1 MMKLTDSSKKMKELL
16 DRVTYRQW
24 VIAAVTVSCLMGIL
38 VYLSLSGDNSAKRN
52 VAKADMVKVVVA
64 KQDIPDRT
72 VVQETM
78 LKVVEVPADV
88 VPPGAFN
95 DVSEAMDRPTSTAIQ
110 QGDILTDKKVY
121 TDIRMAGFTGTIPP
135 NCRAV
140 SVGITDITGVSG
152 FAKPGDYVDV
162 MVVSGKK
169 EDGLKG
175 EVMMQNVLLLAIN
188 KTGEQSAKDGKKDT
202 TKDAKEAADKVKD
215 KDSDSLKGSA
225 DAMATA
231 TLALPLDEALKLA
244 VAAQKGTIYLVLRPY
259 NPSDIFTLDRE
270 FSMPGDKPI
279 GNQSPSP
286 VSQPSVSAPSAPSAP
301 APSYSAPSAAPV
313 SAPAPTKPAE
323 PSYEN
328 SIEVIRGTESTRVG
342 VN

>member
-1 MMKLTDSSKKMKELL
+1 MLKLKDSSGKLKKRLEK
-16 DRVTYRQW
+16 VTYRQM
-24 VIAAVTVSCLMGIL
+24 VIAAVIVSCLMGVM
-38 VYLSLSGDNSAKRN
+38 VYLTLSGNDSAKSN
-52 VAKADMVKVVVA
+52 NEAKAAMVKVVVA

-72 VVQETM
+72 VIQESM
-78 LKVVEVPADV
+78 LKVIDVPADI

-95 DVSEAMDRPTSTAIQ
+95 DVSEAMDRPTSTAVQ

-140 SVGITDITGVSG
+140 SVGITDVTGVSG

-162 MVVSGKK
+162 MVIFGKK

-175 EVMMQNVLLLAIN
+175 EVLMQNVLLLAIN
-188 KTGEQSAKDGKKDT
+188 KTGVQSEKDSGKDKKDVMDKS
-202 TKDAKEAADKVKD
+202 KDN
-215 KDSDSLKGSA
+215 SSMKGSS

-270 FSMPGDKPI
+270 FSLPGDKPA
-279 GNQSPSP
+279 GTQNPSP
-286 VSQPSVSAPSAPSAP
+286 TTTPAPQSAAPSVSRTPSP
-301 APSYSAPSAAPV
+301 AYTPPAAAPV
-313 SAPAPTKPAE
+313 SAPAPARSAE

>member
-52 VAKADMVKVVVA
+52 VDKADMVKVVVA

-175 EVMMQNVLLLAIN
+175 EVLMQNVLLLAIN
-188 KTGEQSAKDGKKDT
+188 KTGEQSAKDGNKAGDKDKKDVT
-202 TKDAKEAADKVKD
+202 DKVNNKD
-215 KDSDSLKGSA
+215 TGSINGSA

-270 FSMPGDKPI
+270 FSLPGDKPA
-279 GNQSPSP
+279 GTQNQSPSVTP
-286 VSQPSVSAPSAPSAP
+286 QPAVQPTRL
-301 APSYSAPSAAPV
+301 APSYSAPAAAPV
-313 SAPAPTKPAE
+313 SAPAPAKPAE

>member
-1 MMKLTDSSKKMKELL
+1 M
-16 DRVTYRQW
+16 
-24 VIAAVTVSCLMGIL
+24 
-38 VYLSLSGDNSAKRN
+38 
-52 VAKADMVKVVVA
+52 A

-72 VVQETM
+72 VIQDSM
-78 LKVVEVPADV
+78 LKVVEVPADI
-88 VPPGAFN
+88 VPPGAFS
-95 DVSEAMDRPTSTAIQ
+95 DVSEATDRPTSTAVQ

-121 TDIRMAGFTGTIPP
+121 TDIRMAGFTGMIPP

-140 SVGITDITGVSG
+140 SVGITDVTGVSG

-162 MVVSGKK
+162 MVISGKK

-175 EVMMQNVLLLAIN
+175 EVLMQNVLLLAIN
-188 KTGEQSAKDGKKDT
+188 KTGEQSAKDGNKDGDKDKKDVG
-202 TKDAKEAADKVKD
+202 DKVKN
-215 KDSDSLKGSA
+215 KDSESIKGSA

-259 NPSDIFTLDRE
+259 KPSDIFTLDRE
-270 FSMPGDKPI
+270 FSIPGDKPI
-279 GNQSPSP
+279 GNQSPSTTP
-286 VSQPSVSAPSAPSAP
+286 QPSTPVQSMPSAP
-301 APSYSAPSAAPV
+301 AASYSAPAA
-313 SAPAPTKPAE
+313 APAPAPARSAE

>member
-1 MMKLTDSSKKMKELL
+1 MMKLTDSSGKLKEMMEQ
-16 DRVTYRQW
+16 VTYKQW
-24 VIAAVTVSCLMGIL
+24 VIAAVTVSCLMGVL
-38 VYLSLSGDNSAKRN
+38 VYFSLSGVDSAKRN
-52 VAKADMVKVVVA
+52 TAKADMVKVVVA

-72 VVQETM
+72 VVQENM
-78 LKVVEVPADV
+78 LKVVEVPADI
-88 VPPGAFN
+88 VPPGALN
-95 DVSEAMDRPTSTAIQ
+95 DVSEATDRPTSTAVQ
-110 QGDILTDKKVY
+110 QGDIITDKKVY

-169 EDGLKG
+169 EDGIKG
-175 EVMMQNVLLLAIN
+175 EVLMQNVLLLAIN
-188 KTGEQSAKDGKKDT
+188 KTGEQSEKDSEKDKKEVT
-202 TKDAKEAADKVKD
+202 DKSKD
-215 KDSDSLKGSA
+215 KDTGSIKGSA

-270 FSMPGDKPI
+270 FSLPGDKAAV
-279 GNQSPSP
+279 NQNPAPSTSP
-286 VSQPSVSAPSAPSAP
+286 QPSVQPS
-301 APSYSAPSAAPV
+301 SYSAPAASYTPPAAAPV
-313 SAPAPTKPAE
+313 SAPAPARSAE

-342 VN
+342 VR

>member
-188 KTGEQSAKDGKKDT
+188 KTGEQSAKDGNKAGDKDKKDVT
-202 TKDAKEAADKVKD
+202 DKVNNKD
-215 KDSDSLKGSA
+215 TGSINGSA

-270 FSMPGDKPI
+270 FSLPGDKSV
-279 GNQSPSP
+279 GNQNPSSSPQP
-286 VSQPSVSAPSAPSAP
+286 VVQPTRSAPT
-301 APSYSAPSAAPV
+301 PSYSAPAVAPV
-313 SAPAPTKPAE
+313 SAPAKPAE
-323 PSYEN
+323 PSYEH

>member
-38 VYLSLSGDNSAKRN
+38 VYLSLSGDDSAKRN

-72 VVQETM
+72 VVQDNM

-175 EVMMQNVLLLAIN
+175 EVLMQNVLLLAIN
-188 KTGEQSAKDGKKDT
+188 KTGEQSAKDGNKASDKDNKDVTDKVNNKDT
-202 TKDAKEAADKVKD
+202 G
-215 KDSDSLKGSA
+215 SINGSA

-270 FSMPGDKPI
+270 FSLPGDKPA
-279 GNQSPSP
+279 GTQNQSPSVAP
-286 VSQPSVSAPSAPSAP
+286 QPAVQPTRS
-301 APSYSAPSAAPV
+301 APSYSAPAAAPV
-313 SAPAPTKPAE
+313 SAPAPAKPAE
-323 PSYEN
+323 PSYEH

>member
-1 MMKLTDSSKKMKELL
+1 MLKLKDSSGRLKKILEK
-16 DRVTYRQW
+16 VTYRQM
-24 VIAAVTVSCLMGIL
+24 VIAAVIVSCLMGVM
-38 VYLSLSGDNSAKRN
+38 VYMTLSGNDSAKSN
-52 VAKADMVKVVVA
+52 NEAKAAMVKVVVA

-72 VVQETM
+72 VVQDNM
-78 LKVVEVPADV
+78 LKVVEVPADI

-95 DVSEAMDRPTSTAIQ
+95 DVSEVMDRPTSTAIQ

-140 SVGITDITGVSG
+140 SVGITDVTGVSG

-162 MVVSGKK
+162 MVVYGKK

-175 EVMMQNVLLLAIN
+175 EILMQNVLLLAIN
-188 KTGEQSAKDGKKDT
+188 KTGVQSEKDSGKDKKDVMDKSKDNSSAK
-202 TKDAKEAADKVKD
+202 
-215 KDSDSLKGSA
+215 GSS

-270 FSMPGDKPI
+270 FSLPGDNPA
-279 GNQSPSP
+279 GSQNPSQTPAPQSAA
-286 VSQPSVSAPSAPSAP
+286 PSVSRAP
-301 APSYSAPSAAPV
+301 APSYTPPAAVPV
-313 SAPAPTKPAE
+313 STPAPTQSAE
-323 PSYEN
+323 PSYKN